1 MNARTSLLV
10 CIRIKLTEG
19 ADTSYYRK
27 VMSDQIPE
35 LVDPV
40 VFAERQSFIQGLLGL
55 QHLHRLADMLFDK
68 QGELKVDLYFYKQGK
83 VPVVEGRLQG
93 HINLICQSCLE
104 TLDWN
109 VDKIVKIGM
118 VQTIEQADRLQDGF
132 EPLMVAEEKISL
144 PGLIEDE
151 VIISLPDYPRH
162 AHQCLQHK
170 INVPPADTRTI
181 KQESDNPFSVLA
193 KLKITGDQ

>member
-1 MNARTSLLV
+1 
-10 CIRIKLTEG
+10 
-19 ADTSYYRK
+19 
-27 VMSDQIPE
+27 MSDQIPE
-35 LVDPV
+35 LIDPV
-40 VFAERQSFIQGLLGL
+40 VFAERQSSIQGLLGL
-55 QHLHRLADMLFDK
+55 QRLDRLADMLFDK

-83 VPVVEGRLQG
+83 VPVIEGRLQG

-118 VQTIEQADRLQDGF
+118 VQTIEQADRLQDGL

-162 AHQCLQHK
+162 EDQCLQHK
-170 INVPPADTRTI
+170 ANVPPAEAKTI